1 FKLENTNYF
10 KTKASW
16 IWSGD
21 IVNQAGGTCF
31 VAKAFTAKA
40 GQKAVLKVAV
50 DDLSTVYLNGR
61 LIGKT
66 QDWNILHEFDLS
78 KDLQDGQNVLMI
90 RGSDS
95 GGLPCGV
102 LAELHVNG
110 QVMLSGDEW
119 LAKAATVKDEPPA
132 TLDGFQKAHI
142 VCPYGGGAWREN
154 VLTK

>member
-1 FKLENTNYF
+1 M
-10 KTKASW
+10 
-16 IWSGD
+16 
-21 IVNQAGGTCF
+21 NQNGSTCF
-31 VAKAFTAKA
+31 VAKEFTAKA
-40 GQKAVLKVAV
+40 GQKASVKVAV
-50 DDLSTVYLNGR
+50 DDFSTVYLNGR

-78 KDLQDGQNVLMI
+78 SELVDGRNILMI

-102 LAELHVNG
+102 LAELHVAG

-119 LAKAATVKDEPPA
+119 LAKPAKAEEQPPE
-132 TLDGFQKAHI
+132 TLDGFKKAHI

-154 VLTK
+154 VLMK